1 MTDNEQL
8 RAAQKQ
14 LKESSARILALEE
27 AVLVLAECVNF
38 AVGPMCRVGLVG
50 VVDYVDRELESNPT
64 ARAAVEK
71 ARSTRLSA
79 FDCTGLAISER
90 VLAKP
95 SGFDSHPEH

>member
-1 MTDNEQL
+1 MYDNTDDCDVLKSAAVQRKKLSDANEQL

-50 VVDYVDRELESNPT
+50 VVDHVDRKLESNPT

-71 ARSTRLSA
+71 ARST
-79 FDCTGLAISER
+79 
-90 VLAKP
+90 
-95 SGFDSHPEH
+95 